1 MIITNVLGIM
11 GLGGQEMIFIFV
23 ALLLLFGAKKIPEL
37 ARGLGKGIREFKD
50 ATKDVREN
58 IEDGLKES
66 DPTK

>member
-1 MIITNVLGIM
+1 MIISNVIAIM
-11 GLGGQEMIFIFV
+11 GLGGQEMIFIFL

-58 IEDGLKES
+58 IEDGLKET
-66 DPTK
+66 DHTK